1 MPEQTRDDLVI
12 SYLRVRQAL
21 GWLGVGFPLVL
32 IFGGLLAESRILP
45 SISDYYHSI
54 MRDIF
59 VGCLFAIGVFLISY
73 RGHPLKDGERFSDD
87 FVATLAGL
95 SAFGVALFPNEG
107 GGRDQTETLSQQ
119 LMGFDWAATG
129 HYISAVIFLGTLAY
143 FCLVKFARTAKPMRR
158 RIYLACGWFIV
169 GGGVL
174 ATVASL
180 VKLKGPAGWSQAIT
194 DIRLIFWI
202 EAFGILA
209 FGISWL
215 VKGRAQFDLIKG
227 LLSKRAKP

>member
-12 SYLRVRQAL
+12 SYLRVRKAL
-21 GWLGVGFPLVL
+21 GWLGVGFPIVLV
-32 IFGGLLAESRILP
+32 IGGLVAESRILP

-59 VGCLFAIGVFLISY
+59 VGSLFAIGVFLISY
-73 RGHPLKDGERFSDD
+73 RGHPLKDGEWFSDD

-95 SAFGVALFPNEG
+95 SAFGVALFPNES

-119 LMGFDWAATG
+119 LMGFDWAAIG
-129 HYISAVIFLGTLAY
+129 HYVSAVIFLGTLAY
-143 FCLVKFARTAKPMRR
+143 FCLVKFARTAQPKRR
-158 RIYLACGWFIV
+158 RIYRFCGWFIL

-174 ATVASL
+174 ATAASM
-180 VKLKGPAGWSQAIT
+180 VKLYGPSGWSAAIT
-194 DIRLIFWI
+194 DLKIIFWI
-202 EAFGILA
+202 ETLGILA

-215 VKGRAQFDLIKG
+215 VKGRAQFNMVKG
-227 LLSKRAKP
+227 LLR